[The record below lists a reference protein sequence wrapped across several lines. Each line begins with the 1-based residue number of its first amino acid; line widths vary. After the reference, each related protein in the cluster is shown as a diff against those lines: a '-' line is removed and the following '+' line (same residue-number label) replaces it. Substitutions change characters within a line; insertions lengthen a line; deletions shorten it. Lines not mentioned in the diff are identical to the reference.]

1 MANTER
7 NTARLQALAAA
18 VLFSTGGAGIKVES
32 FTAAQVSVVRSGIAA
47 LALFFWLRGRI
58 RWTPKAAT
66 AGIVY
71 AATLSSFVYATKL
84 TTAANAIFLQSTAPL
99 YLLLLAPLV
108 LHERVRRR
116 EVIYLA
122 AIAAGMVFCF
132 IGRPEPTS
140 TASNPAL
147 GNWLGVA
154 SGLAW
159 ALTLLMLRSIG
170 RDDHS
175 KDTTVAAVVAGNL
188 LACLAALP
196 FALPIP
202 GGTTAEWLTL
212 VYLGVFQI
220 GLAYACLSSAIRRLP
235 ALEISLL
242 LLLEPVLNPVWTWVI
257 RGEDP
262 GRWTILGGA
271 VIVSATMIKLLV
283 DARRPEPE
291 IINSPRIS

>member
-7 NTARLQALAAA
+7 NTARLLALAAA

-32 FTAAQVSVVRSGIAA
+32 FTAAQVSAIRSGIAA
-47 LALFFWLRGRI
+47 LALLLWLRARI
-58 RWTPKAAT
+58 RWTPRAAA
-66 AGIVY
+66 AGVVY
-71 AATLSSFVYATKL
+71 AATLSSFVGATKL

-132 IGRPEPTS
+132 IGRSVPTS

-147 GNWLGVA
+147 GNWLGIA

-159 ALTLLMLRSIG
+159 AVTLLMLRSIG
-170 RDDHS
+170 RDDHGN
-175 KDTTVAAVVAGNL
+175 DTTVAAVVTGNA

-196 FALPIP
+196 FALPMAR
-202 GGTTAEWLTL
+202 GTTAEWITL
-212 VYLGVFQI
+212 GYLGVFQI
-220 GLAYACLSSAIRRLP
+220 GLAYVCLSSAIRVLP
-235 ALEISLL
+235 AFELSLL
-242 LLLEPVLNPVWTWVI
+242 LLLEPVLNPVWTWII

-271 VIVSATMIKLLV
+271 VIVSATVIKLLV
-283 DARRPEPE
+283 DARATEDTK
-291 IINSPRIS
+291 

>member
-1 MANTER
+1 MANTGR

-32 FTAAQVSVVRSGIAA
+32 FTAAQVSAVRSGIAA
-47 LALFFWLRGRI
+47 LALLLWLRGRI
-58 RWTPKAAT
+58 RWTPRAA
-66 AGIVY
+66 AAAVVY
-71 AATLSSFVYATKL
+71 AATLSLFVGATKL
-84 TTAANAIFLQSTAPL
+84 TTAAHAIFLQSTAPL

-122 AIAAGMVFCF
+122 AIAGGMVFCV
-132 IGRPEPTS
+132 IGRPAPTS

-147 GNWLGVA
+147 GNWLGIA

-159 ALTLLMLRSIG
+159 ALTLLTLRKIG

-175 KDTTVAAVVAGNL
+175 TDTTVAAVVAGNT

-196 FALPIP
+196 FALPMP
-202 GGTTAEWLTL
+202 QGTTVEWATL
-212 VYLGVFQI
+212 AYLGVFQI
-220 GLAYACLSSAIRRLP
+220 GLAYVCLGSAIRRLP

-242 LLLEPVLNPVWTWVI
+242 LLLEPVLNPVWAWII
-257 RGEDP
+257 RHEEP

-271 VIVSATMIKLLV
+271 VIVGATVIKLLV
-283 DARRPEPE
+283 DARATEDTK
-291 IINSPRIS
+291 